1 MDRDDGGSVNRVA
14 LAMRG
19 SLGCGRRPRRRRI
32 EFQSQRAREM
42 VCKGHNQSGEEKKD
56 RVQELTNAGNA
67 DDECGG
73 PEF

>member
-1 MDRDDGGSVNRVA
+1 
-14 LAMRG
+14 
-19 SLGCGRRPRRRRI
+19 
-32 EFQSQRAREM
+32 M